1 MLADEKV
8 MPEKKPPLVL
18 LEEKAMSDEKRRRR
32 KTSRSPP
39 PSSCLPGDPADG
51 PESGIATAGEHVDK
65 MSKKAEEEPYITST
79 KNPFAILGEL
89 MDAEAATE
97 ATGSLDK
104 MSGWPE
110 GGIASAVKIVDKMS
124 GCARARPSGARAA
137 RQCPCRAV
145 LAE

>member
-1 MLADEKV
+1 MCSLRSARFRASPTSVLADEKV

-65 MSKKAEEEPYITST
+65 MSGCAWRRSVYTTIATCRAHPAARRHCERLALFGNHANAETAVS
-79 KNPFAILGEL
+79 ALGETCL
-89 MDAEAATE
+89 I
-97 ATGSLDK
+97 
-104 MSGWPE
+104 W
-110 GGIASAVKIVDKMS
+110 
-124 GCARARPSGARAA
+124 
-137 RQCPCRAV
+137 QPC
-145 LAE
+145 EC